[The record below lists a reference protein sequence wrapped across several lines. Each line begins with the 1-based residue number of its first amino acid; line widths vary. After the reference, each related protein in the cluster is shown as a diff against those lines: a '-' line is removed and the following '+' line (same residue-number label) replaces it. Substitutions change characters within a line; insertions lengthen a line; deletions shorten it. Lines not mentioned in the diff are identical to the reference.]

1 VAGLPGAYVTG
12 SAGQRLA
19 GQRAHG
25 CAPPQHAA
33 GAVANNPD
41 FACALTAASESIL
54 CPLTCRHIFSGYG
67 KFCTAEAESVASP
80 QTRRRFAS
88 ADGRCHAAACE
99 RVYLVG
105 SPQAIQIL
113 RASASALAA
122 AARAAAAAADAAA
135 ASARVQAG
143 NGGEGFDIDTVVSA
157 CRKDG
162 RHAAGQA
169 KAAAE
174 AAERAAKAAAEVG
187 GRCDDPRENP
197 APLLSAYSQIGVICL
212 GVSGEVFQSSQ
223 YVLEALGLT
232 GSERGTLLTHLHKI
246 TIQYLARILSTRRKM
261 DHIQTDVE
269 GKKKPPTESQGK
281 KDMKASKRKNPS
293 TPSPVGSNA
302 TKKQRRKAPK
312 APTGIG

>member
-1 VAGLPGAYVTG
+1 MPRWTRWRHPFLGHYYGDALRAAPFIRTWMQHVQSRRITLTAPG
-12 SAGQRLA
+12 SE
-19 GQRAHG
+19 
-25 CAPPQHAA
+25 
-33 GAVANNPD
+33 GAV
-41 FACALTAASESIL
+41 IR
-54 CPLTCRHIFSGYG
+54 TCR
-67 KFCTAEAESVASP
+67 
-80 QTRRRFAS
+80 
-88 ADGRCHAAACE
+88 
-99 RVYLVG
+99 
-105 SPQAIQIL
+105 L
-113 RASASALAA
+113 R
-122 AARAAAAAADAAA
+122 
-135 ASARVQAG
+135 
-143 NGGEGFDIDTVVSA
+143 E
-157 CRKDG
+157 
-162 RHAAGQA
+162 
-169 KAAAE
+169 
-174 AAERAAKAAAEVG
+174 
-187 GRCDDPRENP
+187 PRENP

>member
-1 VAGLPGAYVTG
+1 MPVPKTRKEREKITFVVVDVTYTVGYGAVTAIQRKQEKYKELVTQLRDQGFQVTG
-12 SAGQRLA
+12 FEK
-19 GQRAHG
+19 
-25 CAPPQHAA
+25 
-33 GAVANNPD
+33 D
-41 FACALTAASESIL
+41 
-54 CPLTCRHIFSGYG
+54 TCR
-67 KFCTAEAESVASP
+67 
-80 QTRRRFAS
+80 
-88 ADGRCHAAACE
+88 
-99 RVYLVG
+99 
-105 SPQAIQIL
+105 L
-113 RASASALAA
+113 R
-122 AARAAAAAADAAA
+122 
-135 ASARVQAG
+135 
-143 NGGEGFDIDTVVSA
+143 E
-157 CRKDG
+157 
-162 RHAAGQA
+162 
-169 KAAAE
+169 
-174 AAERAAKAAAEVG
+174 
-187 GRCDDPRENP
+187 PRENP